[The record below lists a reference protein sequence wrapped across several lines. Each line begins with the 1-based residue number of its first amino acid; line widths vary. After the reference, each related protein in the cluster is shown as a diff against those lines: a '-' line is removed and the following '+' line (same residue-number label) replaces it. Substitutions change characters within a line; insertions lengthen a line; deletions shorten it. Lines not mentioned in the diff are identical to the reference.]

1 MRPFPQL
8 KKARAQIFSWRDGRI
23 LDRNGSIIPLTET
36 IETSGR
42 RRQFCTATVQI
53 RKTHC
58 PDRKMGQQWGFL
70 SGKEDGRDLQPAR
83 LGTQLAKV
91 HNDISA

>member
-1 MRPFPQL
+1 
-8 KKARAQIFSWRDGRI
+8 
-23 LDRNGSIIPLTET
+23 
-36 IETSGR
+36 
-42 RRQFCTATVQI
+42 
-53 RKTHC
+53 
-58 PDRKMGQQWGFL
+58 MGQQWGFL